1 MKPKVSILVP
11 VYNVSPFIERCAVSL
26 FNQTMEDIEYIFVN
40 DATPDDS
47 IIKLQKVI
55 DNYPEQKENIKIIH
69 HSSNRGLSASRNTA
83 LEASSGSYIAV
94 VDSDDF
100 IEPDMMEVL
109 YNKALL
115 EKADVVVCDF
125 KIEYSTGSKIA
136 IEYISDNKEE
146 NFRNVIKH
154 DLISSSLCNKLV
166 KRNLYLQLDC
176 RVPENLNY
184 CEDWHVTT
192 LIFYFATNI
201 VKVDQPFYH
210 YVQSNTNAITK
221 TINRMHFENVLRFW
235 NLLDAF
241 LLEHNLY
248 EKYKPIMALPK
259 TQSKVHLMIDTHSSQ
274 LRKEFAGIFMEEEKQ
289 CISQF
294 TKGERLMLYLV
305 RYRLFFLTQLFHNYL
320 VLKNA
325 LKSKLSMKPFKDS
338 V

>member
-1 MKPKVSILVP
+1 MNPKVSILIP
-11 VYNVSPFIERCAVSL
+11 VYNVSLFIEKCAVSL

-55 DNYPEQKENIKIIH
+55 ANYPERKDRIKIIH
-69 HSSNRGLSASRNTA
+69 HASNRGLAASRNTA

-109 YNKALL
+109 YNKTII
-115 EKADVVVCDF
+115 EKADIVVCDII
-125 KIEYSTGSKIA
+125 IEYQTGSKIA

-154 DLISSSLCNKLV
+154 ELVSSSLCNKLV
-166 KRNLYLQLDC
+166 KRNLYLQIAC
-176 RVPENLNY
+176 RVPDNLNY

-192 LIFYFATNI
+192 RIFYFATNI

-241 LLEHNLY
+241 LVEHNLY

-259 TQSKVHLMIDTHSSQ
+259 AQGKVHLMIGTHSSR
-274 LRKEFAGIFMEEEKQ
+274 LRKEYAGMFLEEEKE

-294 TKGERLMLYLV
+294 SMGEKLMLYMV
-305 RYRLFFLTQLFHNYL
+305 RYRLFFLAQLFHMYL
-320 VLKNA
+320 VQKNA
-325 LKSKLSMKPFKDS
+325 LKR
-338 V
+338 